1 MVLAK
6 IDEKTLRVKYLRALE
21 KICKCSYFGFKKENF
36 DKEKFQERMEKN
48 KKIVEKCE
56 AVNLNSS
63 YNKSL
68 ENFVNHCLDFSKQKE
83 ELLSLANALD
93 KLKKGEK
100 KEKHKTY
107 LKDYYD

>member
-1 MVLAK
+1 MAK

-21 KICKCSYFGFKKENF
+21 KFANAAISALKKENF

-48 KKIVEKCE
+48 KKIVEKCK

-63 YNKSL
+63 YNKTL
-68 ENFVNHCLDFSKQKE
+68 ENFVNNCLDFSKQKE

>member
-21 KICKCSYFGFKKENF
+21 KFANAAISALKKENF

-107 LKDYYD
+107 LKDHYD